1 MSVHD
6 DIRQVILRK
15 VDEGAAIVAMP
26 VEWVAR
32 SVFDEFATGDE
43 TIHMQWL
50 GIEMCKQLARKVMAS
65 KFDADGD
72 ENPAHQADM
81 FSGKLQDRYPVQRSA
96 GEAPIYK
103 RREALTAAEID
114 WNIGQLLKSADA
126 RQRHA
131 DALRAYRGERFAEA
145 A

>member
-1 MSVHD
+1 MSIHD
-6 DIRQVILRK
+6 DLRQAILRK
-15 VDEGAAIVAMP
+15 VDDGASMVSMP

-32 SVFDEFATGDE
+32 AVFDEFANGDE
-43 TIHMQWL
+43 SMHVVWL
-50 GIEMCKQLARKVMAS
+50 GIEQCKQMARKVMAS
-65 KFDADGD
+65 KFDADGE
-72 ENPAHQADM
+72 ENAAHQGDM
-81 FSGKLQDRYPVQRSA
+81 FSGKLQDRYPVQRST
-96 GEAPIYK
+96 GEPPIYK
-103 RREALTAAEID
+103 RREALTATEID